1 MNDLKNSIGKRLRE
15 IRNIFLEGDK
25 VSARQFAN
33 ALGETKDNIANY
45 ENGRANIPNRLLLR
59 LYERGFNPIYILSG
73 EGSIFAENENGD
85 TLKEKID
92 TKKNRKATIRNVRE
106 FDYSK
111 LSVRELERK
120 VMQYQVAAGDI
131 KKIIDMKKN
140 DET

>member
-25 VSARQFAN
+25 VSSRQFAN

-45 ENGRANIPNRLLLR
+45 ENGRANIPNRLLLK
-59 LYERGFNPIYILSG
+59 LYERGFNPIFILSG
-73 EGSIFAENENGD
+73 EGSMFAENENGD
-85 TLKEKID
+85 TLKERIE
-92 TKKNRKATIRNVRE
+92 TKRNRKGTVLDIRE

-131 KKIIDMKKN
+131 KKIIDLKTN
-140 DET
+140 EET

>member
-1 MNDLKNSIGKRLRE
+1 MGYFQLAAVFPFHTQRMEANSKY
-15 IRNIFLEGDK
+15 
-25 VSARQFAN
+25 
-33 ALGETKDNIANY
+33 IANY

-59 LYERGFNPIYILSG
+59 LYQRGFNPIYILSG

-85 TLKEKID
+85 ALKEKID
-92 TKKNRKATIRNVRE
+92 TKKNRKATVLDVRE

-120 VMQYQVAAGDI
+120 VLQYQVAAGDI

-140 DET
+140 QEK